1 MKTFEFVAFDQSGKK
16 RAGAINAWSL
26 SEAKRKIQQ
35 KGFYLASIKI
45 QDGSG
50 VAIKRDGSDER
61 KLSADINRGSHGK
74 CQPVA
79 LTHRNCGNQENQSP
93 FSFFKELK
101 RFFFSDGKVGV

>member
-1 MKTFEFVAFDQSGKK
+1 MLALWHRYCNKLGMKTFEFIAFDSSGKK
-16 RAGAINAWSL
+16 KVGTINAWKL

-45 QDGSG
+45 QDGSVG
-50 VAIKRDGSDER
+50 SGIAITRE
-61 KLSADINRGSHGK
+61 
-74 CQPVA
+74 
-79 LTHRNCGNQENQSP
+79 GNQENQNP